1 MVKMLRQRLC
11 IWWDEEV
18 IMENILNGK
27 PKREIKKGEIRK
39 HIISILVNNEF
50 GVLARISTL
59 IAGKGY
65 NIESLSV
72 GDTSEANLSRITIE
86 VKGDDVVI
94 DQMIKQLR
102 RLIDTVKV
110 RDLTDTPRVERELML
125 IKLHAPTHR
134 ERDDILRISQIF
146 RGKVVD
152 MAQDS
157 MIIELTGDS
166 EKIKAFLNLVKPF
179 GIKELATTGKI
190 TLRRDSVL
198 EEEQS

>member
-1 MVKMLRQRLC
+1 MQA
-11 IWWDEEV
+11 I
-18 IMENILNGK
+18 NGR
-27 PKREIKKGEIRK
+27 PKREIKKGETRK

-50 GVLARISTL
+50 GVLARIATL

-86 VKGDDVVI
+86 VKGDDIVI

-110 RDLTDTPRVERELML
+110 RDLTDMPRVERELML
-125 IKLHAPTHR
+125 IKLHAPSSK
-134 ERDDILRISQIF
+134 ERDEILRIVQIF

-152 MAQDS
+152 ISQDS
-157 MIIELTGDS
+157 ITIELTGDS
-166 EKIKAFLNLVKPF
+166 DKIKAFLNLVRPF
-179 GIKELATTGKI
+179 GIKEMATTGKI
-190 TLRRDSVL
+190 TLKRDSMA
-198 EEEQS
+198 EETQD

>member
-1 MVKMLRQRLC
+1 
-11 IWWDEEV
+11 
-18 IMENILNGK
+18 MEIA
-27 PKREIKKGEIRK
+27 KRDIKKGEVRK

-50 GVLARISTL
+50 GVLARIATL

-110 RDLTDTPRVERELML
+110 RDLTDIPRVERELML
-125 IKLHAPTHR
+125 IKLHAPTHK
-134 ERDDILRISQIF
+134 ERDEILRIVQIF

-152 MAQDS
+152 ISQES
-157 MIIELTGDS
+157 ITIELTGDS
-166 EKIKAFLNLVKPF
+166 DKIKAFLNLVRPF
-179 GIKELATTGKI
+179 GLKEMATTGKI
-190 TLRRDSVL
+190 TLRRDSAI
-198 EEEQS
+198 EEIES